1 MKKTMTLLA
10 ASLLALASF
19 SATAQD
25 KGSKTD
31 EFDGHWFLQVQGGIG
46 HTVGETKFGDL
57 ISPAAN
63 LSFGYQFTPV
73 WSLRAGIGGWQAKGA
88 VVGPTEVYKY
98 NYLQGSVDVMVDL
111 CNIFADYRMSR
122 TLNPYLFAGVGVN
135 GAFNNTEAQA
145 LAARFPADNLLWD
158 GSKILPAGRFGVGL
172 DIRLVDAVHFNIEVN
187 GNFMGDSFNSKV
199 GSAVDWQLGA
209 MAGFTFNIGL
219 KKAKKSQAQPAAVYT
234 PAPAPEPE
242 PQPEPEPVVVP
253 ATPEPEP
260 EPAPEPVKPAFAP
273 VEEGVYFT
281 IGKSD
286 ISAEGQE
293 KIAVVVDVLKSYPD
307 TKVTVTGHAD
317 AATGTPE
324 RNMILSKDRAEAV
337 AEAIIAAGIDSD
349 RVKVEYKGDTANPSS
364 VPAQNRV
371 AICIV
376 EE

>member
-1 MKKTMTLLA
+1 MKKALITLAMAVLTVTA
-10 ASLLALASF
+10 AMGQESGKS
-19 SATAQD
+19 
-25 KGSKTD
+25 TD
-31 EFDGHWFLQVQGGIG
+31 EFHGHWFIGIQGGIG
-46 HTVGETKFGDL
+46 QTVGETSFGDL
-57 ISPAAN
+57 ISPAAGIN
-63 LSFGYQFTPV
+63 FGYRFTPV
-73 WSLRAGIGGWQAKGA
+73 WGLRAGIGGWQAKGA

-234 PAPAPEPE
+234 PAPAPAPEPE

-293 KIAVVVDVLKSYPD
+293 KIAVIVDVLKSYPD

>member
-1 MKKTMTLLA
+1 M
-10 ASLLALASF
+10 
-19 SATAQD
+19 
-25 KGSKTD
+25 
-31 EFDGHWFLQVQGGIG
+31 
-46 HTVGETKFGDL
+46 
-57 ISPAAN
+57 
-63 LSFGYQFTPV
+63 
-73 WSLRAGIGGWQAKGA
+73 
-88 VVGPTEVYKY
+88 
-98 NYLQGSVDVMVDL
+98 
-111 CNIFADYRMSR
+111 
-122 TLNPYLFAGVGVN
+122 N

-219 KKAKKSQAQPAAVYT
+219 KKAKKSEAQPAAVYT

-260 EPAPEPVKPAFAP
+260 EPAPEPVKPSFAP

-317 AATGTPE
+317 VTTGTPE

-337 AEAIIAAGIDSD
+337 AKAIIAAGIDSD

>member
-1 MKKTMTLLA
+1 M
-10 ASLLALASF
+10 
-19 SATAQD
+19 
-25 KGSKTD
+25 
-31 EFDGHWFLQVQGGIG
+31 
-46 HTVGETKFGDL
+46 
-57 ISPAAN
+57 
-63 LSFGYQFTPV
+63 
-73 WSLRAGIGGWQAKGA
+73 
-88 VVGPTEVYKY
+88 
-98 NYLQGSVDVMVDL
+98 
-111 CNIFADYRMSR
+111 
-122 TLNPYLFAGVGVN
+122 N

-219 KKAKKSQAQPAAVYT
+219 KKAKKSEAQPAAVYT

-260 EPAPEPVKPAFAP
+260 EPAPEPVKPTFAP

-349 RVKVEYKGDTANPSS
+349 RVKVEYKGDTPRRHLYCRRIVPLHRIIADAEAS
-364 VPAQNRV
+364 VIYWKKSV
-371 AICIV
+371 SK
-376 EE
+376 

>member
-122 TLNPYLFAGVGVN
+122 TLNPYLYAGVGVN

-219 KKAKKSQAQPAAVYT
+219 KKAKKSEAQPAAVYT

-242 PQPEPEPVVVP
+242 PQPEPEPVVVS

-260 EPAPEPVKPAFAP
+260 APAPEPVKPAFAP

-364 VPAQNRV
+364 VPAQNRI

>member
-293 KIAVVVDVLKSYPD
+293 KIAVIVEVLKSYPD

>member
-219 KKAKKSQAQPAAVYT
+219 KKAKKSEAQPAAVYT

>member
-219 KKAKKSQAQPAAVYT
+219 KKAKKSEAQPAAVYT

-293 KIAVVVDVLKSYPD
+293 KIAVIVEVLKSYPD